1 MGTLHKRPDI
11 RWRQNKSEI
20 RELSDLQ
27 RELLEQVATWVKP
40 GGILV
45 YATCTI
51 NYLENEKVIPS
62 FLESHPEWSIKSSA
76 SNQVS
81 HFMSPA
87 GWIKVYPH
95 RYDMDGFFMVKLQQ
109 SL

>member
-51 NYLENEKVIPS
+51 NYLENEKVIQS
-62 FLESHPEWSIKSSA
+62 FLASHPEWSIKSSA